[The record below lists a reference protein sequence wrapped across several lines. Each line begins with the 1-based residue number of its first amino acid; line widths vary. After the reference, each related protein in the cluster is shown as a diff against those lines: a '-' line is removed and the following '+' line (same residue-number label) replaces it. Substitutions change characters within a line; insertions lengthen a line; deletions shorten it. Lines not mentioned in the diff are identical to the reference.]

1 MKHTKCEELRK
12 KMAEMYKMG
21 STRKQIMEALDLTPH
36 RYKYHFGQLK
46 HHGVITKKD
55 ANSVYLKEGFY
66 GIKATRNFLRVRVG
80 NMHEVMNAL
89 SPEIALWL
97 REQVQE
103 YDSFSE
109 FLADILID
117 EYYRQQEVSKA
128 KQSGRQ
134 QARGWGDNLNGECRI
149 RVDVD
154 GAVLKLDDGTWEEI

>member
-1 MKHTKCEELRK
+1 MKKSEGEELRK

-21 STRKQIMEALDLTPH
+21 STRKHIMEALNLTPH
-36 RYKYHFGQLK
+36 TYKYHFEQLK
-46 HHGVITKKD
+46 RYGMITKKD

-117 EYYRQQEVSKA
+117 EYYRQQEEA
-128 KQSGRQ
+128 
-134 QARGWGDNLNGECRI
+134 
-149 RVDVD
+149 
-154 GAVLKLDDGTWEEI
+154 